1 MIEGRIGVSEV
12 DLENDRGVMETLRLS
27 IGLFSLR
34 GWQDLVVKVIIGIF
48 CFDELIR
55 VILGLR
61 EWYDLKINY
70 YCIVILL
77 VLLFY

>member
-27 IGLFSLR
+27 IGIFSLC
-34 GWQDLVVKVIIGIF
+34 GWQDLVVKVIIDIF
-48 CFDELIR
+48 CFDELIV

-61 EWYDLKINY
+61 EWYDLKMNY

-77 VLLFY
+77 VL

>member
-1 MIEGRIGVSEV
+1 MLCLLIG
-12 DLENDRGVMETLRLS
+12 
-27 IGLFSLR
+27 IFSLC
-34 GWQDLVVKVIIGIF
+34 GWQDLVVKVIIDIF

-77 VLLFY
+77 VLFIY

>member
-1 MIEGRIGVSEV
+1 MIEGRIGVQEV
-12 DLENDRGVMETLRLS
+12 DLENDRGVMEMLCLS
-27 IGLFSLR
+27 IGLFSLC

-48 CFDELIR
+48 CFDELIV

-61 EWYDLKINY
+61 DWYDLKMNY

-77 VLLFY
+77 VL